1 MTTRKKPGSHPEE
14 IVLLYRLGPDTDKGA
29 LACSVLQKLGMIS
42 RQIGS
47 ADLQQTI
54 ALLIDSV
61 PTAVPR
67 LADAVPTVVPQ
78 QADFEPMTGSSTM
91 QPPIDDDIMQPELMD
106 EMIIMSGL
114 TDDRLQTLL
123 QTLREAGAAPIRLKA
138 VVTEHNRDWRL
149 IDLIHELHRER
160 RFMAAYTALQQKI
173 QMGQTIFDAADP
185 ATSPESLQ
193 ALAEAEQLLEGS
205 EPPSITDMDQA
216 AAKLQ
221 ACFSPDQDQPGV
233 RKPADRTATIVRS
246 AGQLIRSGCSFSL
259 PAKPTFSGK
268 PARHLRISRI
278 QIRQIQHNR
287 SRGSP

>member
-47 ADLQQTI
+47 ADLQQPI
-54 ALLIDSV
+54 ALLIDPV
-61 PTAVPR
+61 PTVVPQ
-67 LADAVPTVVPQ
+67 LADSAPTVVPQ
-78 QADFEPMTGSSTM
+78 QADFELVPGSSTM
-91 QPPIDDDIMQPELMD
+91 QSPIDGDIMQAELMD
-106 EMIIMSGL
+106 ELIIMSGL
-114 TDDRLQTLL
+114 SDDRLQTLL

-160 RFMAAYTALQQKI
+160 RFMASYTALQQKI
-173 QMGQTIFDAADP
+173 QMSQAIFDVADP
-185 ATSPESLQ
+185 ATSAESLQ
-193 ALAEAEQLLEGS
+193 ALAEAEQLLESS

-221 ACFSPDQDQPGV
+221 ALLFP
-233 RKPADRTATIVRS
+233 
-246 AGQLIRSGCSFSL
+246 
-259 PAKPTFSGK
+259 
-268 PARHLRISRI
+268 
-278 QIRQIQHNR
+278 
-287 SRGSP
+287 